1 MIQNE
6 KLSAHWASVTEVLE
20 RHEQMKQLRERQ
32 RALLGSIDG
41 RMQAKRAELE
51 DSLGDLT
58 TAERLSV
65 ANRVTGAFRR
75 ELIDGSDNARTE
87 ILRSAVRHMDE
98 IKAIALHYRSAMQ
111 MLMRENLGSQRR
123 SFIVNQIESSGPV
136 ELASLASF
144 AIATRDMELG
154 AALCARNSGIKATLR
169 SFSSSELAE
178 GLVGQEFERVTV
190 AIAEIELIGREIIN
204 ADRVFLTRRTNPA
217 AKMSAALTR
226 AALPSTDLVAAD

>member
-32 RALLGSIDG
+32 LALLGSIDG
-41 RMQAKRAELE
+41 RVQAKRAELE

-65 ANRVTGAFRR
+65 ANRVTGSFRR
-75 ELIDGSDNARTE
+75 ELIDGSDKARTE
-87 ILRSAVRHMDE
+87 VLRVAVRQMNE
-98 IKAIALHYRSAMQ
+98 IKAIAVHYRSAMQ
-111 MLMRENLGSQRR
+111 MLMRENLGSPRR
-123 SFIVNQIESSGPV
+123 SFIASQIESSGLV

-154 AALCARNSGIKATLR
+154 AALCARNSGIKATAR
-169 SFSSSELAE
+169 PFSSSELAQ
-178 GLVGQEFERVTV
+178 GLVGPDFDRVTV

-204 ADRVFLTRRTNPA
+204 ADRVFLTRRPNPV

-226 AALPSTDLVAAD
+226 AALPTPDPVTAE